1 MNRYDLDG
9 KVIIVTGGAG
19 GLGRAIARR
28 LLADGANVCLWDR
41 AISRSDEVL
50 EGADAPAHRI
60 AMRVVDVTDAAS
72 IDAALAADVRAH
84 GRIDGLV
91 NNAGILGETAPIW
104 RSDPATFRR
113 VVDVNLVGAYLCLR
127 AVVAT
132 MLAQAAQPFRGHVV
146 NVSSIQGKEGMPRS
160 AAYSASKAALIALTK
175 SAAKELATER
185 VMVNALAPAAV
196 ETPMARE
203 IDAARRAEIL
213 ARIPIGRFAEADEVA
228 RTVAW
233 LLSPDCAFTTGAV
246 FDLSGGRA
254 TW

>member
-1 MNRYDLDG
+1 
-9 KVIIVTGGAG
+9 
-19 GLGRAIARR
+19 
-28 LLADGANVCLWDR
+28 
-41 AISRSDEVL
+41 
-50 EGADAPAHRI
+50 
-60 AMRVVDVTDAAS
+60 MRVVDVTDAAS

-160 AAYSASKAALIALTK
+160 AAYSASKAALIALTR

-213 ARIPIGRFAEADEVA
+213 ARIPMGRFAEADEVA
-228 RTVAW
+228 RMVAW